1 MIEHVTDLL
10 GPYLDG
16 ELHGLR
22 LQRVEDHLAGCTTC
36 RKELEE
42 LRQLSGLLQKSFTT
56 ESFMPADKFVANMV
70 LRLSAQSAT
79 RRQPRREETSPDR
92 KPLSLLWWLAP
103 VGVLGA
109 FYFVQTVFILSSLV
123 STANLTGLLGNATAW
138 LQSGSQQSLWFT
150 ATMNLFGGQIHG
162 SSQTALDL
170 LNDFSVIGS
179 NVFVQLLWQ
188 AGIALAYWAWLAMW
202 WRRRKSAQ
210 EPSLPGMPLHS

>member
-22 LQRVEDHLAGCTTC
+22 LQQVEDHLAGCTTC

-42 LRQLSGLLQKSFTT
+42 LLQLSGLLQKSFTT
-56 ESFMPADKFVANMV
+56 ESFMPADKFAANMV

-103 VGVLGA
+103 VGLLGA
-109 FYFVQTVFILSSLV
+109 WVFAQAVFTLGSLLSS
-123 STANLTGLLGNATAW
+123 ADMAGLLGNVSAWFSTAP
-138 LQSGSQQSLWFT
+138 QQSLWFS
-150 ATMNLFGGQIHG
+150 ATMSLFGGQLG
-162 SSQTALDL
+162 GTSKTVLDI
-170 LNDFSVIGS
+170 LNDISVTGS
-179 NVFVQLLWQ
+179 GLAIQLLMQ